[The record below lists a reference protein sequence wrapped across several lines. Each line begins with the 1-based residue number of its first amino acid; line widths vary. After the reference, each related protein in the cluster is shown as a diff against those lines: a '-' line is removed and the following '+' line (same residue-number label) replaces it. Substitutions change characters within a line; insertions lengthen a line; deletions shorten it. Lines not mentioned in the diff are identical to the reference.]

1 MEYRIETDSMGEI
14 KVPNDKY
21 YGAQTARSLMNFKIG
36 GETFPREIIRALG
49 VLKKAAA
56 LTNKELG
63 TLPAEKAELIV
74 KAADEV
80 IEGKLDEHFPLVVW
94 QTGSGT
100 QTNMNSNEVIAN
112 RAIELAGGE
121 LGSKKPIHPNDD
133 VNKAQSSNDTFPT
146 AMHISAVEEIH
157 RRLIPM
163 VTKLRDALQKKSD
176 EFKDVVKIGRTH
188 LMDAVP
194 LTLGQEFS
202 GYVQQLTNGL
212 ERIEAAMPRL
222 YELALGGT
230 AVGTGLNTHPDFA
243 VKAAKNIAEITSQ
256 QFVTGRNKFEG
267 LAAHDAMVEISGV
280 LKTLAVSLM
289 KIANDIRT
297 LGSGPRCGIG
307 ELNLPANEPGSS
319 IMPGKVNPTQSEA
332 FTMVC
337 AQVMGNDVAVNIGG
351 ATGHFEL
358 NVFKPV
364 IIYNVLQSIRLI
376 ADGCESF
383 TDNCVVGIEA
393 NEKNIKAHLNNS
405 LMLVTALNP
414 HIGYDNA
421 AKIAKKAHAEGTT
434 LKEAA
439 VELGLLTEEKFDEVV
454 KPEQMVGPKK

>member
-1 MEYRIETDSMGEI
+1 MEYRNETDSMGEI
-14 KVPNDKY
+14 KVPKNKY

-36 GETFPREIIRALG
+36 GETFPREVIRALG

-63 TLPAEKAELIV
+63 TLPADKAELIV

-80 IEGKLDEHFPLVVW
+80 IDGKLDEHFPLVVW

-112 RAIELAGGE
+112 RAIEIAGGE

-157 RRLIPM
+157 KRLIPM
-163 VTKLRDALQKKSD
+163 VTKFRDALQKKSN

-212 ERIEAAMPRL
+212 ERIDSAMPRL

-230 AVGTGLNTHPDFA
+230 AVGTGLNTHPEFA
-243 VKAAKNIAEITSQ
+243 VKVAKNITKITGQ
-256 QFVTGRNKFEG
+256 PFVTGRNKFEG

-332 FTMVC
+332 LTMVC

-421 AKIAKKAHAEGTT
+421 AKIAKKAHTDGTT

-454 KPEQMVGPKK
+454 KPEQMVGPKN